1 MTQQGA
7 AEASRHGEGIQILG
21 VSGELDLA
29 TVDKSLMVA
38 TPGWLA
44 AFCAVCL
51 LIPLA
56 WVAALPFT
64 AALCLIQPARL
75 RRVASAWKGGKS
87 NWRSEECSARAGQ

>member
-1 MTQQGA
+1 MIA
-7 AEASRHGEGIQILG
+7 VL
-21 VSGELDLA
+21 
-29 TVDKSLMVA
+29 KSARSLTVA
-38 TPGWLA
+38 TPGWLT

-56 WVAALPFT
+56 RIAALPFT

-87 NWRSEECSARAGQ
+87 NWRNEECSAGAGQ